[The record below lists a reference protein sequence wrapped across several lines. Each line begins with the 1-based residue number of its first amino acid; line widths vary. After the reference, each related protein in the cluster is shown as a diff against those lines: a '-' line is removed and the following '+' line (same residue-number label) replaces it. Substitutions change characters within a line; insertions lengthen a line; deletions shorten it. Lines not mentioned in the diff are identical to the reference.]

1 MDDLTNRGQ
10 FLNLA
15 ALFEGGLVL
24 VAIVLGWFA
33 DVNPLEYLILK
44 WESIAWGVIA
54 SVPMI
59 ILFLFSYR
67 FPVGPFL
74 KIKRFLVEMLGP
86 PLAACRWYDLILLA
100 IIVGFCEEILFR
112 GVLQP
117 WFEKLWEPAVGSW
130 AVGLVG
136 SNVFFGLAHFITPLY
151 GVMAGLIGCYLGWLL
166 DVSGERNV
174 LIPVITHAVYDY
186 LAFVV
191 VVRGYRQ
198 ELDHPAQNSLFED
211 E

>member
-1 MDDLTNRGQ
+1 MDDLTDRRQ

-24 VAIVLGWFA
+24 AAIVLGWFV

-44 WESIAWGVIA
+44 WESIAWGVVA

-59 ILFLFSYR
+59 LLFLLSYR

-86 PLAACRWYDLILLA
+86 PLAACRWYELILLA

-117 WFEKLWEPAVGSW
+117 WFENLGGP

-136 SNVFFGLAHFITPLY
+136 SNVLFGLAHVITPLY
-151 GVMAGLIGCYLGWLL
+151 GVLAGLTGCYLGWLL
-166 DVSGERNV
+166 DFSGERNV

-186 LAFVV
+186 LAFMV

-198 ELDHPAQNSLFED
+198 ELAHPSQDSLFE
-211 E
+211 EE